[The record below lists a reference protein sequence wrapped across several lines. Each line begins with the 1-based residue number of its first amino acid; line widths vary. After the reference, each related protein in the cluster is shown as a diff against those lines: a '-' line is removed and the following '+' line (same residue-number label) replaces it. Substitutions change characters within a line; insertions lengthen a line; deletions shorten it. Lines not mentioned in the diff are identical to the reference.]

1 MLPASLAERICRMSL
16 LEPHR
21 VEMIHPLARA
31 HRVIG
36 WSIKPDEHWSV
47 GDGYMLI
54 KTIEAAAE
62 LDFAEILNRYR
73 LTGTL

>member
-36 WSIKPDEHWSV
+36 WSIKPDEHWSI
-47 GDGYMLI
+47 GDGYSLI
-54 KTIEAAAE
+54 QAIEQAAGLNWPE
-62 LDFAEILNRYR
+62 LLKRY
-73 LTGTL
+73 TLSGNL